1 MNLFELVKVVSSF
14 FLALVLSYYLTPIVR
29 EAALRFG
36 IVDRP
41 DGKLKK
47 HEQPVPYLGG
57 LAIFISLLATIS
69 IAYEFDT
76 TALGILLGTTLIIV
90 LGLVDDF
97 GVLAP
102 KVKLAGQLVA
112 VWVLFK
118 AGISVQIIWLP
129 DWANLGLTVA
139 WVLGVTNAF
148 NLIDIMDGLSSGVAA
163 IAALFLALIS
173 FINGNYII
181 AAFTFILAGSLF
193 GFLPHNFRPAS
204 IYLGDTGSMAIGFV
218 LAALTINE
226 QYTLFNLRVGVLAP
240 IIIMG
245 VPIFET
251 VFLIFVRLSK
261 GLHPMQGSPDHFAL
275 RLRRRGWS
283 VVKVVVTTYCVSV
296 LLGLLGLAV
305 VYGSHEFALVSAGTF
320 FVVALLFALFLLA
333 GGTRREGAK
342 SDARD

>member
-1 MNLFELVKVVSSF
+1 MDWFELIKVVSSF
-14 FLALVLSYYLTPIVR
+14 VLALVLSYYLTPIVR
-29 EAALRFG
+29 KAALRFG
-36 IVDRP
+36 IVDKP

-47 HEQPVPYLGG
+47 HENPTPYLGG
-57 LAIFISLLATIS
+57 LAIYLSLLATVS

-90 LGLVDDF
+90 LGLIDDF
-97 GVLAP
+97 GVLEP

-112 VWVLFK
+112 VWLLFK

-129 DWANLGLTVA
+129 EWANLAITLA

-163 IAALFLALIS
+163 IAAVFLALIS

-204 IYLGDTGSMAIGFV
+204 IYLGDTGSMAIGFI
-218 LAALTINE
+218 LAALTVNE
-226 QYTLFNLRVGVLAP
+226 QYMINNIPVGVLAP
-240 IIIMG
+240 VIIMG

-251 VFLIFVRLSK
+251 AFLIIVRLAK
-261 GLHPMQGSPDHFAL
+261 GLHPMHGSPDHFAL

-283 VVKVVVTTYCVSV
+283 VVKVVVATCCGCVV
-296 LLGLLGLAV
+296 LGGIGLVV
-305 VYGSHEFALVSAGTF
+305 VYGTNMLALIAAGSF
-320 FVVALLFALFLLA
+320 VALALIFALFLLTEEMR
-333 GGTRREGAK
+333 GGKVK
-342 SDARD
+342 SDA